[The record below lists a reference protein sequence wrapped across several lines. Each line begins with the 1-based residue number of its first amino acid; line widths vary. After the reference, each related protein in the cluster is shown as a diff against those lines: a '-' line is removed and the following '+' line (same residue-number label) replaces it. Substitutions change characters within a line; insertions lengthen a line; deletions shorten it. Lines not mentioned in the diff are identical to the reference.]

1 MVLSDDHGYTDI
13 GTDIDSNVVT
23 PVLADLRRNGMH
35 LANGYATAAQC
46 VPSRAGLLSGRHQST
61 FGTLTLTLTLTLTI
75 TLSLSLGL
83 SLSLSLSLS
92 LTLTAGTRTPMGSGG
107 MGWTPALARARCR
120 LART

>member
-1 MVLSDDHGYTDI
+1 MLTPPNRLHTLVGGVHNSTSSASASRRKGGYILPGEPPNILMVLSDDHGYTDI

-61 FGTLTLTLTLTLTI
+61 FGT
-75 TLSLSLGL
+75 
-83 SLSLSLSLS
+83 
-92 LTLTAGTRTPMGSGG
+92 
-107 MGWTPALARARCR
+107 
-120 LART
+120 